1 MELRIQSFGNRILEQ
16 SKVDNS
22 EKEFYI
28 EQIEDLNTLVYRVL
42 EYSVAFFTLSV

>member
-22 EKEFYI
+22 EEEFYI
-28 EQIEDLNTLVYRVL
+28 EIEDLNTLVYRVL